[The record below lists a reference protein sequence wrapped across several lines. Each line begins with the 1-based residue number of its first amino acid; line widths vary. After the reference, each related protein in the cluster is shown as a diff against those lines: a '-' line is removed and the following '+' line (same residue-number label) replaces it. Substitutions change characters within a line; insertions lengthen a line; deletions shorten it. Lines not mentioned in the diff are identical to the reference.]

1 MRLSPVAAF
10 AFSCSLAL
18 SHAAADTVIFNYI
31 GGVDGDPLATQ
42 TRWATATN
50 WDTGV
55 VPDAPTALV
64 QFGAFS
70 QAVIDSGLTFDRL
83 NLDSTSASGRVI
95 TWGAIAFQPDL
106 VTPGAS
112 QFLVRN
118 VWTGTTSFTTLELH
132 GIPRTINEQE
142 VTLLI
147 GNFGAQVPVLFSTA
161 NISFQL
167 RLHNSGVIHTD
178 SENLT
183 NIAIAIVD
191 DGNSRAITKTGPG
204 TLQLGAQG
212 VNSTFG
218 GSFTL
223 AEGIVEWTNSGTQAA
238 NPFGLG
244 ALTLQGG
251 TIRSTS
257 HTSARTIITSVVLD
271 GGAAFGWNGD
281 TNNANIT
288 VSPGDGALA
297 TTMLADS
304 TLTVHNTTTW
314 NQGISGAYR
323 LTKEGDGRLTL
334 AGNNSFQALTVRGGG
349 DVTISNTD
357 AFPALP
363 PSADGVMEDHIVIDG
378 GTLRFTGIGTTLN
391 ARRGITL
398 TPQGGTIEVTGTW
411 LMGTNGPILD
421 ADPLNPGGLVKTGTG
436 NFTMADSS
444 TPTYSGPTTIAGG
457 SIYMNSAL
465 PNSTVEVLDGA
476 RLGGWGSFGGNIT
489 VRSGG
494 EFRIGARTVVGTTQA
509 LSPVLLE
516 AAALLSYR
524 IGGELGSDMLEI
536 HDTLTLDGAIL
547 QLTLEGQP
555 SANDV
560 FVLVDNRA
568 GVGSILGTLIFDGQT
583 VGEGASIVVTSGDFS
598 QEFTIHYDYTGGGFD
613 NSLALVAVPE
623 PAGWAALFG
632 LAVLGFTAARRR
644 KT

>member
-1 MRLSPVAAF
+1 MRLSPVAALIV
-10 AFSCSLAL
+10 SCSLAL
-18 SHAAADTVIFNYI
+18 TQVAAETVIHNYI

-42 TRWATATN
+42 TRWATSTN

-55 VPDAPTALV
+55 VPNSPTALV

-95 TWGAIAFQPDL
+95 TFGAIAFQPDL
-106 VTPGAS
+106 VVQGAS

-132 GIPRTINEQE
+132 GIPRTINDQE

-167 RLHNSGVIHTD
+167 RLHNSGVIHTT

-191 DGNSRAITKTGPG
+191 DGSNRSVTKTGSG

-218 GSFTL
+218 GGFTL

-257 HTSARTIITSVVLD
+257 HTSARTIITSVALD

-281 TNNANIT
+281 TNNASIT
-288 VSPGDGALA
+288 VSAGDGTLA

-314 NQGISGAYR
+314 SQGISGDYR

-334 AGNNSFQALTVRGGG
+334 SGNNSFQALTVRGGG
-349 DVTISNTD
+349 DVTISSTD

-363 PSADGVMEDHIVIDG
+363 PSAGGVMGDHIVLDG
-378 GTLRFTGIGTTLN
+378 GTLRFSGIGTTLSS
-391 ARRGITL
+391 RRGITL
-398 TPQGGTIEVTGTW
+398 TPQGGTLEVTGTW
-411 LMGTNGPILD
+411 LMGSNAPIVD

-436 NFTMADSS
+436 NFTMTELSA
-444 TPTYSGPTTIAGG
+444 PTYAGPTTIAGG
-457 SIYMNSAL
+457 TIYMDSAL
-465 PNSTVEVLDGA
+465 PNSAVEVLAGA
-476 RLGGWGSFGGNIT
+476 RLGGAGSFGGDIT
-489 VRSGG
+489 VRGGG
-494 EFRIGARTVVGTTQA
+494 EFRIGSRLAVGTTEA

-516 AAALLSYR
+516 ADALLSYR
-524 IGGELGSDMLEI
+524 IGGDLGSDMLRI
-536 HDTLTLDGAIL
+536 HDTLSLDGAFL
-547 QLTLEGQP
+547 QLTLLGQP
-555 SANDV
+555 SPHDV

-568 GVGSILGTLIFDGQT
+568 GAGSILGSLSIGGQT
-583 VGEGASIVVTSGDFS
+583 LGEGAIIAVTTGDFS
-598 QEFTIHYDYTGGGFD
+598 QEFTIHYDYSGGGFA

-623 PAGWAALFG
+623 PAGWAALCG
-632 LAVLGFTAARRR
+632 IAVLCFSAYRRR